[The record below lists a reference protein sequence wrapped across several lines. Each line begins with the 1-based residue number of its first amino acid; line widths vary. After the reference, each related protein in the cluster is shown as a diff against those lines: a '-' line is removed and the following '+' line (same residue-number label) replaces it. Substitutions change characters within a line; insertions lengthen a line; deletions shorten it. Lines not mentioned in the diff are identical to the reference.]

1 MGLAKF
7 QAKLNYTSEGG
18 CEYSANYRQNPNN
31 PNAKQVFLD
40 LVEHLAWMGAVGG
53 QASEVVQ
60 VFNRGHK
67 QGLER
72 RKELDKQEA
81 VSHEDVK

>member
-7 QAKLNYTSEGG
+7 SAKLNYTSDGG

-31 PNAKQVFLD
+31 PEAKQVFLD

-53 QASEVVQ
+53 QAGEVVEA
-60 VFNRGHK
+60 FNRGHK

-72 RKELDKQEA
+72 RKELDKQEG
-81 VSHEDVK
+81 V

>member
-1 MGLAKF
+1 MGLARF
-7 QAKLNYTSEGG
+7 SAKLNYTSEYG
-18 CEYSANYRQNPNN
+18 CTYQETYKQSQDNPD
-31 PNAKQVFLD
+31 AKKVFLD

-53 QASEVVQ
+53 QASEVVEA
-60 VFNRGHK
+60 FNKGHK

-81 VSHEDVK
+81 VSNEDVK